1 MKVILSESQV
11 NRSVEIF
18 NKLMNANKYEHVCR
32 VIVDYDEEVDR
43 YLLNIIFDK
52 NSIPTFLS
60 NRGEK
65 NRIIRDISERFLNW
79 TGQVSFLYSHYE
91 KCS

>member
-11 NRSVEIF
+11 NRSIEVF

-32 VIVDYDEEVDR
+32 VLVDYDEESDR
-43 YLLNIIFDK
+43 YVLNIIFNED
-52 NSIPTFLS
+52 SIFLIY
-60 NRGEK
+60 RGEK
-65 NRIIRDISERFLNW
+65 AKIIREISERFLNW
-79 TGQVSFLYSHYE
+79 TGLVPYLYSHYE

>member
-32 VIVDYDEEVDR
+32 IMVDYDDEFDKYV
-43 YLLNIIFDK
+43 LNIFFSRDFAVNNK
-52 NSIPTFLS
+52 NFTRF
-60 NRGEK
+60 K
-65 NRIIRDISERFLNW
+65 NITTNEIGERFLNW
-79 TGQVSFLYSHYE
+79 AGLNPILYMHFE